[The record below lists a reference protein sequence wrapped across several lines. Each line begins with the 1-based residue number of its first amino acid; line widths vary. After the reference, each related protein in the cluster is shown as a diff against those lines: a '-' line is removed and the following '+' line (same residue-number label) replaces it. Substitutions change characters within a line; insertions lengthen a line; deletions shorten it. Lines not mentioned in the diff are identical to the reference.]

1 MNTVV
6 RNEKKQYEF
15 VSIDTASPC
24 NARCIFCFN
33 DWANIKGALME
44 PKVFEKTLPLLDMT
58 GYDGFYVSCLFEP
71 TLNPNF
77 TKILSMIP
85 EAGKIKPSLQRIL

>member
-44 PKVFEKTLPLLDMT
+44 PEVFEKTLPLLDMT
-58 GYDGFYVSCLFEP
+58 GSRGRRGVIFMKISKGF
-71 TLNPNF
+71 
-77 TKILSMIP
+77 
-85 EAGKIKPSLQRIL
+85 PSFQRKTE